1 VTEQTPEKVFKE
13 MNLSN
18 VLVAILETLNKI
30 EVPYE
35 KFLNSGNEEKE
46 MQVDFDL
53 EKNIFTFKLKDK
65 E

>member
-1 VTEQTPEKVFKE
+1 MTDKTPEDVFKE

-30 EVPYE
+30 DVPYE
-35 KFLNSGNEEKE
+35 NFLNSGNEDKE
-46 MQVDFDL
+46 MQVDFDS

-65 E
+65 